1 MNQWVKLLMRARK
14 SSDVVLAV
22 AMAAVLGALIIPLP
36 PWLLDMGLAINLA
49 AAVALLVAAL
59 YARDALKVTS
69 FPTLLLFT
77 TLFRLALNV
86 SSTRLALAEGH
97 AGEIIQAFGEFVVR
111 GDYVV
116 GAVIFAILTL
126 VQFLVVAKGAE
137 RVAEVSAR
145 FTLDAMPGK
154 QMSIDADL
162 RAGAIDQAQA
172 RRRRRDLERE
182 SQMFGAMDGA
192 MKFVKGDVIAGLVIV
207 AVNLLGGIC
216 IGILQNGMSMA
227 EAASTYALIAI
238 GDGLVSQIPSLCIA
252 VAAGLVVTRVASEKE
267 EDSLGSEIGSQ
278 LFGEA
283 KALWVVASLCVALAA
298 MPGMPHLTFLGLG
311 AALGGLAHALKRM
324 KAAVTEEEAAA
335 AARVEGKSETGV
347 AAKGGPG
354 APPES
359 AAAPVGV
366 APLTVDLAPDLTPMA
381 QEQGGAF
388 VHQVL
393 NRVRD
398 EVFYELGVRV
408 PGIRVRTDAAYLPP
422 GTYRILFEE
431 VPAGMGQVVPG
442 ALYAVAPP
450 EELAFLEL
458 KAEPAVEPSTG
469 RPISRV
475 PADGRARLELA
486 QVPVRSA
493 GEFIAEHLRSIVRG
507 RAAGLLGIQEVQGLL
522 DGLEAQAPTLVK
534 EALQKVPLPLLTEV
548 LRKLVEEQVSIRN
561 LRAILEAL
569 VAPTTEGDATAL
581 AERCRQALYRYLSHK
596 FAPSGPLFAYLVDP
610 EIEETLR
617 AAGPRGPA
625 PAPER
630 VAEILEGVKRIA
642 SGGQT
647 VLLTAPDVRRT
658 LRKLCEGAF
667 PDVAVLTYGELDM
680 NLQIRPLGRLS
691 PAALEHGG

>member
-1 MNQWVKLLMRARK
+1 MNRWMKLLLRARR
-14 SSDVVLAV
+14 SSDGVLAV
-22 AMAAVLGALIIPLP
+22 AMVAVLGALIVPLP
-36 PWLLDMGLAINLA
+36 PWLLDLGLALNLV
-49 AAVALLVAAL
+49 AAVSLLVAAL
-59 YARDALKVTS
+59 HARDALKVTS

-162 RAGAIDQAQA
+162 RAGAIDQTRA

-207 AVNLLGGIC
+207 LVNLLGGSC
-216 IGILQNGMSMA
+216 IGVLQNGMTLA

-267 EDSLGSEIGSQ
+267 EDSLGADIGAQ
-278 LFGEA
+278 IFGEA
-283 KALWVVASLCVALAA
+283 RALWVVVALCAA
-298 MPGMPHLTFLGLG
+298 LAVMPGMPHLLFFGLG
-311 AALGGLAHALKRM
+311 SLLGGLAYLLPRM
-324 KAAVTEEEAAA
+324 RMLDEEGLPREGEGTPGGSEAEKA
-335 AARVEGKSETGV
+335 EGPDS
-347 AAKGGPG
+347 
-354 APPES
+354 PPAS
-359 AAAPVGV
+359 AALPVGV
-366 APLTVDLAPDLTPMA
+366 APLSVDLAPDLTPLT
-381 QEQGGAF
+381 QEQGGVF

-393 NRVRD
+393 NRIRD
-398 EVFYELGVRV
+398 ELFQELGIRV
-408 PGIRVRTDAAYLPP
+408 PGIRVRTGADYLPT
-422 GTYRILFEE
+422 GTYRLLLDE
-431 VPAGMGQVVPG
+431 VPAGMGQVTPG
-442 ALYAVAPP
+442 MLYALAQP
-450 EELAFLEL
+450 EELSFLEVA
-458 KAEPAVEPSTG
+458 AEPVVEPVTG
-469 RPISRV
+469 RPMSRV
-475 PADGRARLELA
+475 SAESRARLEMA
-486 QVPVRSA
+486 QVPVRGA
-493 GEFIAEHLRSIVRG
+493 GDVIAEHLRSVIRA
-507 RAAGLLGIQEVQGLL
+507 RAAGFLGVQEVRGLL

-548 LRKLVEEQVSIRN
+548 LRKLVDEQVSIRD

-569 VAPTTEGDATAL
+569 VAPTAEGDASAL
-581 AERCRQALYRYLSHK
+581 AERCRQALSRYLSHK
-596 FAPSGPLFAYLVDP
+596 FAPAGPLFAYLVDP
-610 EIEETLR
+610 DVEETLR
-617 AAGPRGPA
+617 ASGPRGPA

-630 VAEILEGVKRIA
+630 VAEILEGLKRIA
-642 SGGQT
+642 VGGQT

-658 LRKLCEGAF
+658 LRKLCEGPF
-667 PDVAVLTYGELDM
+667 PEVAVLTYGELDLH
-680 NLQIRPLGRLS
+680 LQIRPLGRLA
-691 PAALEHGG
+691 PVEVRP